1 MARSTRYGSKAVGG
15 ADEEG
20 VWQQLTGWCNSDACD
35 PLSLVCALVVV
46 IYIALAHPNNTPVFF
61 GSRVFKFLIFTVVVI
76 VTLMDTKIGV
86 IFGLAMV
93 LSVAYSYIRTNQES
107 FLGTENWDAHP
118 EEGTDVVDSADAP
131 MSGANGGGGEEE
143 QEEMREEEM
152 REEYMGS
159 APDLQSGH
167 GVSPSPANDNN
178 MSGAAPYH
186 SM

>member
-20 VWQQLTGWCNSDACD
+20 VWQQLTGWCSSDACD

-93 LSVAYSYIRTNQES
+93 LSVAYSYIRTNQEA
-107 FLGTENWDAHP
+107 FLGTENWDAGA
-118 EEGTDVVDSADAP
+118 EDGTGVVDSASAP
-131 MSGANGGGGEEE
+131 VSGGEGEEE
-143 QEEMREEEM
+143 EEEM

-159 APDLQSGH
+159 APDLQPGQ
-167 GVSPSPANDNN
+167 GVSPSPANDDD